1 MAASRQL
8 RKMASAHEATTA
20 CYVGS
25 SGQNPAGI
33 PMDALQRALSNG
45 RSRAWSGKMACPALL
60 TNAKRLREIVL
71 KSINKLERAD
81 ESS

>member
-1 MAASRQL
+1 MAASRRL

-25 SGQNPAGI
+25 CGQNRPAF
-33 PMDALQRALSNG
+33 QWTLSNG